1 MQQEEASFN
10 LHTNMQQ
17 TQKGDSIKE
26 DGMLLHLVDGS
37 LGGCNGIECFG
48 YSPNEMIGKNLF
60 DLFDQITDARGAP
73 YTHNTYPAIIA
84 FQTCNSYQKVI
95 IGFRRPNDDNKVW
108 LEFNFQPLFFLGATK
123 PYAVVSNFYILEKTQ
138 AKNNF
143 VPDSDS
149 NTSSEL
155 IISKTYSQLEK
166 DNTQLSKVH
175 SELQVALEE
184 LNVAKEEMQHQ
195 NLLLENERQRYVD
208 LFNFAPDGYIVTDTN
223 GKIQEANQSVALL
236 LGSKQENIVG
246 KYLTTFIPHEEYQN
260 FYLQF
265 NQSRALPQLQIQTK
279 ELQIQPEKGVPF
291 CAEVTVA
298 SIHHNKTGFAGL
310 RWLIRDITSRK
321 HSQQALQQ
329 SELYFRTLADA
340 MPQLF
345 WTTLPDGYHDYFN
358 KRWFEY
364 TGMTLEQTQ
373 GWGWSHLLHPD
384 DRQRCLDIWNESLRT
399 GKDYN
404 IEYRFK
410 RALDGQYRWFLG
422 KAFALRD
429 KDGKIIRWFGSCTDI
444 DDTKRVEQALRE
456 SEERYRIL
464 TEVAPQVV
472 WMSQNDGKITYCNQY
487 WLDYTGL
494 SFEQTIGYQW
504 VGAIHPEDRNKVST
518 IWYQATGNGDN
529 YEAEIRCR
537 RGSDGMYRWFAARGL
552 PLRDDSG
559 QIVKW
564 IGVANDIHDRKQSE
578 IERERLLLSEQA
590 AREQAENAN
599 RIKDEFL
606 AVLSHELR
614 TPLNPIIGWVKLL
627 KSGKL
632 KPQKVSEALDTI
644 ERNAKLQVDLIED
657 LLDVSRILRGKL
669 TLNPTRVNLISVIS
683 AAIDTVRLAAE
694 AKSIQILSQIST
706 GNSTEVLI
714 TGDVARLQQIFW
726 NLLSNA
732 IKFTPSGGQVEI
744 RLLLEVPFVK
754 ITVSDNG
761 IGISPDFLPHIF
773 DYFRQ
778 EDSTTTRKF
787 GGLGLGLAI
796 VRNLVELHGGTV
808 KAYSSGLDQ
817 GATFTVKLPLLNSAE
832 SKVLSAENNPI
843 STQHSALSTSTDAI
857 NRVSTLSGIRVLAVD
872 DDQDSRDFIAFA
884 LELYGAEVT
893 SVASALE
900 ALQVLANSKPHILVS
915 DIGMPLMDGY
925 ELLRQVRK
933 WAPENGGLVPAIAL
947 TAFAG
952 EYDRQKV
959 LDTGF
964 HVHLA
969 KPVEPDTLAHAIESL
984 VQK

>member
-1 MQQEEASFN
+1 MLPEETSSN
-10 LHTNMQQ
+10 LPANMQQ
-17 TQKGDSIKE
+17 MQKGDSIIQE
-26 DGMLLHLVDGS
+26 DGMLLHVGDGT
-37 LGGCNGIECFG
+37 LGGCNNIACFG
-48 YSPNEMIGKNLF
+48 YTPNEMIGKSLF
-60 DLFDQITDARGAP
+60 DLFTRIIDVNGVS
-73 YTHNTYPAIIA
+73 YTRNTYPAIAA
-84 FQTCNSYQKVI
+84 FKTSNSYQKVI
-95 IGFRRPNDDNKVW
+95 IGFCKSNSENGIW
-108 LEFNFQPLFFLGATK
+108 LELNFQPLFLSGANK
-123 PYAVVSNFYILEKTQ
+123 PYAVVSNFRVLGQIQ
-138 AKNNF
+138 AQNNF
-143 VPDSDS
+143 IP
-149 NTSSEL
+149 NRHSSTIEQ
-155 IISKTYSQLEK
+155 IISKTYFDLETE
-166 DNTQLSKVH
+166 NTTLSSVNDD
-175 SELQVALEE
+175 LQIVLEE
-184 LNVAKEEMQHQ
+184 LSVAEEELQYQ
-195 NLLLENERQRYVD
+195 NLLLETERQRYQD

-223 GKIQEANQSVALL
+223 GKIQEANQSIAIL
-236 LGSKQENIVG
+236 LGSKQQNLIG
-246 KYLTTFIPHEEYQN
+246 KFLTAFIPRGEYQA
-260 FYLQF
+260 FYSQF
-265 NQSRALPQLQIQTK
+265 NQFRALPQLQTQTK
-279 ELQIQPEKGVPF
+279 EFLIQPNNAAPF
-291 CAEVTVA
+291 YAEVTVA
-298 SIHHNKTGFAGL
+298 SIHDNVGQFTGL
-310 RWLIRDITSRK
+310 RWSIRDISERK
-321 HSQQALQQ
+321 QQQQALQQ
-329 SELYFRTLADA
+329 SELNFRTLADT

-358 KRWFEY
+358 SRWFEY

-384 DRQRCLDIWNESLRT
+384 DKQRCLDIWNESLRT
-399 GKDYN
+399 GKYYN

-410 RALDGQYRWFLG
+410 RASDGQYRWFLG

-429 KDGKIIRWFGSCTDI
+429 QDGKIIRWFGSCTDI

-494 SFEQTIGYQW
+494 SMEQTSGHQW
-504 VGAIHPEDRNKVST
+504 VGAIHPEDKHKVSKV
-518 IWYQATGNGDN
+518 WNQATGSGDN

-537 RGSDGMYRWFAARGL
+537 RASDGMYRWFIARGL
-552 PLRDDSG
+552 PLKDDSG

-564 IGVANDIHDRKQSE
+564 VGVANDIHDRKESE

-632 KPQKVSEALDTI
+632 NPHKVSEALNTI
-644 ERNAKLQVDLIED
+644 DRNAKLQVDLIED

-669 TLNPTRVNLISVIS
+669 TLNATRVNLVGVVS

-694 AKSIQILSQIST
+694 SKGIEIENNINV
-706 GNSTEVLI
+706 GSTEVLM
-714 TGDVARLQQIFW
+714 TGDAARLQQIFW

-732 IKFTPSGGQVEI
+732 IKFTPSGGHVKVD
-744 RLLLEVPFVK
+744 LLMEVPFVK
-754 ITVSDNG
+754 VIVSDTGKG
-761 IGISPDFLPHIF
+761 INSEFLPHIF

-808 KAYSSGLDQ
+808 EAHSSGLNQ
-817 GATFTVKLPLLNSAE
+817 GASFTVKLPLLNNVEGSD
-832 SKVLSAENNPI
+832 VIN
-843 STQHSALSTSTDAI
+843 HVSTSTPE
-857 NRVSTLSGIRVLAVD
+857 NSSLSGIRVLAVD
-872 DDQDSRDFIAFA
+872 DDLDSRDFITFA
-884 LELYGAEVT
+884 LQLYGAEVQ
-893 SVASALE
+893 SVSSAVE
-900 ALQVLANSKPHILVS
+900 ALQLLTISKPHILVS

-933 WAPENGGLVPAIAL
+933 WAPENGGLIPAIAL

-959 LDTGF
+959 LDAGF
-964 HVHLA
+964 HLHIA
-969 KPVEPDTLAHAIESL
+969 KPVEPDVLADAIAKL
-984 VQK
+984 VPNK